1 MHCLLNFSFNPAAG
15 TADASLF
22 VNLFGIKLVLLSHF
36 LVNDYL
42 SKYFYQLEL
51 TGVNS
56 DSFLESHHVC
66 S

>member
-1 MHCLLNFSFNPAAG
+1 MPCLLNLSLSPAAG
-15 TADASLF
+15 TAHASLS

-42 SKYFYQLEL
+42 SKCFHQLEL

-56 DSFLESHHVC
+56 DSFLESHRVC